1 MSGLRAFWAYYC
13 HIIVFELLLL
23 SLQTDVGTA
32 QDNENGYYM
41 VSAAGTIFSG
51 RPYGVVVGIFESKVS
66 CSCEVFLKG
75 PNVNMSIELNM
86 TPLQPMSSYRFE
98 LPELSKGKYW
108 LTVNSLR
115 GLNFTNTTQLTWR
128 NFKNFIKIQTPKTN
142 YRVGELLQFRV
153 FFHNETMNGVNPEFK
168 ANIWIEDAKGFN
180 VKLYDD
186 FVVNKGVFQSDLRLS
201 RTPNLG
207 RWRICAKNGL
217 YVTEQCLNIHVKE
230 DDISLNDNVTLT
242 NRPIRHI
249 KRPVTKNK
257 THRLRRSAPVEKNRS
272 QETAIEGDNLFAN
285 RTTKG
290 LLKVM
295 KRGRPFKKKHPNLV
309 KLDYG
314 EPRGSPE
321 IIKFQLDYKPSYSIC
336 VIMFNGLI
344 LASAL
349 IFPDKTNT
357 FSLEVQLTMKIWP
370 YVHVLIYGMESN
382 SKDLRVATHMI
393 EVPRWKHKHV
403 EIEVPS
409 EVKPGEEITLRIKAV
424 EKSFLGLLAVDSR
437 VFHDEDN
444 NDFSA
449 SYFDAVKSS
458 LRAASPDKQLNENS
472 TVLNLGLVTMT
483 NTDTISNVNL
493 KIVDQTASDLK
504 VPFKRSPTPDDIQEH
519 QGLPSKRADSHD
531 IWIFDSIENTMA
543 GWQNW
548 TTRVPNEIT
557 KWRLSAFL
565 VDPNVGL
572 TIFEHKPFINI
583 TSTKPL
589 YLQFTVPQHIKVGET
604 LILPVKCFNE
614 LNQELN
620 VIIRVQQKESQFQL
634 LDEQRVPI
642 PSSDYWE
649 KELIIAG
656 NASNS
661 LTVYLKAIK
670 TGKVDINIMAIS
682 GDLNDT
688 MIRQMKF
695 LQKGQLISHQV
706 VAFESLGWHKMKAE
720 FQMNLPHQHTI
731 DGVKCH
737 LSGNMIAANMQ
748 TFNSIT
754 RIDNGEQL
762 ITKLLAIY
770 YLWDYV
776 QTESSIGNRWR
787 QFLDDQL
794 NDGFQSLLR
803 FRARDGSFTYNEQP
817 RSNCSSTWLTA
828 YALHLMNFLQTT
840 PLKVDLRQKIQSE
853 NFLLSRRPNNIQ
865 FVDKCVTPQRRKLDQ
880 LELSIDVLK
889 VLQLSNRMIRMQE
902 SHSWITM
909 EMLNKTDY
917 HLEAK
922 RGHNLPNWIRPA
934 DQTNGD
940 WREHRRH
947 IETTGRILTGQL
959 IRKKVPSFEIYKWLI
974 LRIYGESCKENCFEC
989 FIARQ
994 AMYNYVRTPKDD
1006 PPLDLTVSMWGET
1019 SDQQTININV
1029 KNQWQPH
1036 HVHLQAQNQTLN
1048 LKANGLGDLLVRCSY
1063 EYDPNDQQLAEQ
1075 NKTLKYELRVTQ
1087 KKASGSSDSFLKFCV
1102 QRHQMDR
1109 EFYIGT
1115 EVALHLP
1122 SGYVLSPKS
1131 VNRLVTFKINL
1142 QAGSEDG
1149 NTKMNVRLR
1158 ALSVNVLT
1166 CLSVLV
1172 TRVYKVDN
1180 LQPGML
1186 TAYDTNSMDKPQVL
1200 AYNVTF

>member
-1 MSGLRAFWAYYC
+1 MSGLRTFWGYYC
-13 HIIVFELLLL
+13 HIIVCELLLL

-51 RPYGVVVGIFESKVS
+51 RPYGVVVGIFDSKVS
-66 CSCEVFLKG
+66 CSCEMFLKG

-230 DDISLNDNVTLT
+230 DDISLNENVTLT

-257 THRLRRSAPVEKNRS
+257 AHRLRRSAPVEKNRS

-290 LLKVM
+290 LIKVM

-403 EIEVPS
+403 EIEAPS
-409 EVKPGEEITLRIKAV
+409 EVKPGEEIILRIKAV
-424 EKSFLGLLAVDSR
+424 EKSYLGLLAVDSR

-483 NTDTISNVNL
+483 NTNTISNVNL
-493 KIVDQTASDLK
+493 KIVDQTASDL
-504 VPFKRSPTPDDIQEH
+504 S
-519 QGLPSKRADSHD
+519 
-531 IWIFDSIENTMA
+531 
-543 GWQNW
+543 
-548 TTRVPNEIT
+548 
-557 KWRLSAFL
+557 
-565 VDPNVGL
+565 
-572 TIFEHKPFINI
+572 
-583 TSTKPL
+583 
-589 YLQFTVPQHIKVGET
+589 ET

-614 LNQELN
+614 LKQELN

-670 TGKVDINIMAIS
+670 TGKVDINIMAMS

-688 MIRQMKF
+688 MVRQIKF

-706 VAFESLGWHKMKAE
+706 VAFESFGWHKMKAE

-803 FRARDGSFTYNEQP
+803 FRARDGSFTYNEHP

-922 RGHNLPNWIRPA
+922 RGHNLPNWIRPT

-940 WREHRRH
+940 WRENRRH

-974 LRIYGESCKENCFEC
+974 LRIYGESCKDNCFEC

-1036 HVHLQAQNQTLN
+1036 LVHLQAQNQTLN

-1131 VNRLVTFKINL
+1131 VNRLVTFKVNL

-1158 ALSVNVLT
+1158 ALSANMLT